1 MRGWSL
7 EMKIMLA
14 LSFLSGLILVFSSR
28 NKKRYQRLSR
38 KYGEEFADKNTKTLK
53 RCGYGLLI
61 LSAFYLLI
69 ILF

>member
-1 MRGWSL
+1 
-7 EMKIMLA
+7 MKLMLA
-14 LSFLSGLILVFSSR
+14 VSILSGLVLVFSSR
-28 NKKRYQRLSR
+28 NKKRYQKLSR

-61 LSAFYLLI
+61 VSAFCLLI